1 MLYNAT
7 PLEPS
12 MSFYASCDLWSDMT
26 DVWPCDPVTLII
38 VLRIEREI
46 IWKEKKKE
54 NEKWKGNKNNIEF
67 PIFSLDTGVNC
78 A

>member
-1 MLYNAT
+1 
-7 PLEPS
+7 
-12 MSFYASCDLWSDMT
+12 MT

-54 NEKWKGNKNNIEF
+54 NEKGKGNENNIEF
-67 PIFSLDTGVNC
+67 SIFSLDTGVNH